1 MTEKNISVYYN
12 FCRSIFQILVIFY
25 IKTATLPPKKVT
37 RQQAPSKNPPP
48 LFFKIWSE
56 PQPLP
61 AKREG
66 VHTMMSR
73 VETKK
78 STKRIQEES

>member
-37 RQQAPSKNPPP
+37 RQQAPSKNPPTP
-48 LFFKIWSE
+48 PPSFLKFGRSLNPSQQKGRGCT
-56 PQPLP
+56 L
-61 AKREG
+61 
-66 VHTMMSR
+66 
-73 VETKK
+73 
-78 STKRIQEES
+78 